1 MDTLYAISTP
11 FFVCLFYAILTG
23 IEALK
28 NRQSKYRKALFV
40 FFIAATTLYFGHG
53 VFFSH
58 NTDLIPFTDWLY
70 ATCNL
75 AVYPLWYL
83 YICKLTQKETSLVHQ
98 LAILLPTILGCIAV
112 GIVYIIMS
120 ESDIKLFI
128 DHYLYHNQ
136 YENLSTLA
144 KAQARIHSAC
154 KVMFAIQIIPALYLG
169 YEKIN
174 KFNKYVKSTYS
185 DIENKIVPA
194 SMHYLLVLFVITS
207 LASFVVNIIGRYR
220 FADSLLL
227 ISIPSIIFSVLLFSI
242 GYVCITYNFS
252 IEDIANDNKQID
264 DFIEE
269 NTQPSELRIRIEKLM
284 EEEKI
289 YLQPNLKLQDVVRYV
304 QSNRNYVYN
313 AINKEMGISF
323 NDYIN
328 KLRIEYAKTLLIKQS
343 NLSLN
348 EIAEKSGFTSTA
360 SFYRNF
366 KSFVGVSP
374 KEFQHSESTK

>member
-1 MDTLYAISTP
+1 MSAVFAISTP
-11 FFVCLFYAILTG
+11 FFVCLFYSILTG
-23 IEALK
+23 IEAYKNKCSK
-28 NRQSKYRKALFV
+28 NRRALFV
-40 FFIAATTLYFGHG
+40 FFTAATILYLGHG

-58 NTDLIPFTDWLY
+58 NTSLLPFTDWLY

-83 YICKLTQKETSLVHQ
+83 YICKLTQKETSSTHQ
-98 LAILLPTILGCIAV
+98 LVILLPTILGCIAV
-112 GIVYIIMS
+112 GTTYIIMS
-120 ESDIKLFI
+120 ESDIRLFI
-128 DHYLYHNQ
+128 DSYLYHNQ

-144 KAQARIHSAC
+144 KAQAHIHSAC
-154 KVMFAIQIIPALYLG
+154 KVVFALQIIPVLYSG

-174 KFNKYVKSTYS
+174 KFNKYVKNTYS
-185 DIENKIVPA
+185 DIDNKIVPA
-194 SMHYLLVLFVITS
+194 SMHYLLILFVITS
-207 LASFVVNIIGRYR
+207 IASFVVNIIGRYR

-227 ISIPSIIFSVLLFSI
+227 ISIPSVIFSVLLFSI
-242 GYVCITYNFS
+242 GYVCLTYTFS
-252 IEDIANDNKQID
+252 IEDITNDNKQID
-264 DFIEE
+264 DFIDE
-269 NTQPSELRIRIEKLM
+269 NAQPSELRQRIEKLM

-289 YLQPNLKLQDVVRYV
+289 YLQPNLKLHDVVRYV

-328 KLRIEYAKTLLIKQS
+328 KLRIEYAKTLLLRQA
-343 NLSLN
+343 NLPLN

-374 KEFQHSESTK
+374 KEFQHGENTK